1 MSLLV
6 TADRHNCTALYQAV
20 AVESEPVVRL
30 LLAHNADV
38 SVANFQ
44 GQLPIHVASQM
55 GLTSIVRLLLDEHKA
70 RGLPVDPQ
78 RSEHMGFTP
87 AHFAAGAQGLGWLQ
101 ICGCCC

>member
-1 MSLLV
+1 M
-6 TADRHNCTALYQAV
+6 TADRQNYTALYKAV
-20 AVESEPVVRL
+20 GAGSEPVVRL
-30 LLAHNADV
+30 LLESSADV

-44 GQLPIHVASQM
+44 GQLPIHFASEM
-55 GLTSIVRLLLDEHKA
+55 GVTGIVRLLLDEHKA
-70 RGLPVDPQ
+70 RGLPVDPL